1 VGSYPKN
8 HTGKAPPLRIQ
19 RRKGEEKGDPQRT
32 VFPKGSRE
40 NIASEPAS
48 SKTFDSVFSSSEI
61 EVLLQEVD
69 TLSRQLF
76 LFPSKTLLAKY
87 REAVCLLLFKAEERF
102 KLRKDYKWRRTNR
115 SVYIT
120 IEKTEALLDEIE
132 AVLVKAGER
141 SRLSKLLDEV
151 KGCLISLM
159 I

>member
-1 VGSYPKN
+1 MGGYAKSAERETLFLK
-8 HTGKAPPLRIQ
+8 IQ
-19 RRKGEEKGDPQRT
+19 RGKGDEKGDAHKAVLPR
-32 VFPKGSRE
+32 GGRE
-40 NIASEPAS
+40 NIAAESLTPRS
-48 SKTFDSVFSSSEI
+48 FDAVFSNSEI

-69 TLSRQLF
+69 HLSRQLF

-87 REAVCLLLFKAEERF
+87 RDAVRLLLFKAEERL

-132 AVLVKAGER
+132 VVLTKAGER
-141 SRLSKLLDEV
+141 SLLSKLLDEV